1 MSRTKPSLD
10 SSEIPS
16 SLDAPDA
23 HPTHEEIAIRAYEI
37 YEASGSVEGHDGEH
51 WLEAER
57 ELEERYASKKHHA
70 KAKSA

>member
-1 MSRTKPSLD
+1 MTSKKPSQEAND
-10 SSEIPS
+10 VPS
-16 SLDAPDA
+16 GVDAPEE

-37 YEASGSVEGHDGEH
+37 YEASGRPEGCDGDH

-57 ELEERYASKKHHA
+57 ELTEKYAAGAQRA

>member
-1 MSRTKPSLD
+1 MSRPKPNPEPID
-10 SSEIPS
+10 TPS
-16 SLDAPDA
+16 SLDAPGE

-37 YEASGSVEGHDGEH
+37 YEASGRMEGRDGDH

-57 ELEERYASKKHHA
+57 ELKEKYESGAHHA

>member
-1 MSRTKPSLD
+1 MSRPKPSPESSETSSSLD
-10 SSEIPS
+10 SPG
-16 SLDAPDA
+16 A

-37 YEASGSVEGHDGEH
+37 YEASGRIEGRDGDH

-57 ELEERYASKKHHA
+57 ELNEKYASERHHA

>member
-1 MSRTKPSLD
+1 MTSKRPSQEASD
-10 SSEIPS
+10 APS
-16 SLDAPDA
+16 SLDAPGE

-37 YEASGSVEGHDGEH
+37 YEASGRPEGQDGDH

-57 ELEERYASKKHHA
+57 ELKEKYAVGAHQA